1 MESEQQWLAGYAV
14 AAAADIDLHVSPLG
28 AAMIDSP
35 NSELR
40 REVPSHN
47 TVILFWFNRKICGRC
62 LRARLINSEVLLVLS
77 AVEAPGGKLAPLA
90 PCCA

>member
-35 NSELR
+35 NSM
-40 REVPSHN
+40 S
-47 TVILFWFNRKICGRC
+47 C
-62 LRARLINSEVLLVLS
+62 
-77 AVEAPGGKLAPLA
+77 GGKYP
-90 PCCA
+90 PIIPSYCFCSIERFVVVVCEQD